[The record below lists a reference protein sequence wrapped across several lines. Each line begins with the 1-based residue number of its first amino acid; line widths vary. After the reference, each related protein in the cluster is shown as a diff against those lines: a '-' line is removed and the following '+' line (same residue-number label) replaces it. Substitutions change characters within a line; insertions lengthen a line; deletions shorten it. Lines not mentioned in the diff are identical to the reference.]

1 MGAATGNVK
10 LFDDKTVAQFTRRS
24 PEDAAFGQGW
34 RTLAAALNDP
44 TFGGISQSANDMDI
58 PDGPAR

>member
-1 MGAATGNVK
+1 MK